1 MTTQQ
6 ERAELIRKLES
17 VPLCSA
23 VPSLEDERVMLMV
36 GSYCKQAAALLAAD
50 ARGGEAVAWMFR
62 FPHSDLWHLTKF
74 GPNTNSRRELTWEPL
89 YTHPQPERVPLTEQ
103 EADRLIE
110 KHAGGAE
117 WTDDEYRSAV
127 KLIRDTESAHHIGK
141 PAPVGINGLT
151 EAETKSH
158 REALAQHR
166 AALEKMQEALEFYAG
181 GSHFTMHDPD
191 AWDTVSGEP
200 QNFYEDENNTAT
212 VEDGSIAKAAI
223 TEAERVMKEPA
234 PVGPLEDEHG
244 VVAGK

>member
-6 ERAELIRKLES
+6 DERAELIRKLES

-50 ARGGEAVAWMFR
+50 ARGGEAVAWMWQHDETGRIGFVEAWQIDVWQQINPR
-62 FPHSDLWHLTKF
+62 CKLI
-74 GPNTNSRRELTWEPL
+74 GPL

-151 EAETKSH
+151 EAET
-158 REALAQHR
+158 
-166 AALEKMQEALEFYAG
+166 AASASVMGLTRK
-181 GSHFTMHDPD
+181 
-191 AWDTVSGEP
+191 
-200 QNFYEDENNTAT
+200 
-212 VEDGSIAKAAI
+212 DGS
-223 TEAERVMKEPA
+223 
-234 PVGPLEDEHG
+234 
-244 VVAGK
+244 